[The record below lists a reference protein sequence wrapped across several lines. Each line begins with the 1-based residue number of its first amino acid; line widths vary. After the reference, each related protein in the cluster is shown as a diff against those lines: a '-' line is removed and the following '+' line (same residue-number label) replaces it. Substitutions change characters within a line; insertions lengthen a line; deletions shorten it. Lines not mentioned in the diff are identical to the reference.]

1 MDVPVM
7 SYYKPH
13 ERVFVN
19 SRKRSNSAIPMKSN
33 TISEFGRSLTPNGFR
48 QHNVHASKQNSNYL
62 LGSSIVNV
70 NFVNNVS
77 NLNRGFDGFRN
88 APLINYPS
96 YHRSNLTN
104 NEARTLIR
112 QYGTI
117 RDDSNTKILNNPYPF
132 ENYTYKNN
140 TPVYPVVN
148 KRTLNNEDRIISNN
162 SNPSSR
168 SGEVSENNK
177 NSVPILTKN
186 YISGS
191 IVDVET
197 PKEKPKTHSKSKEKF
212 CVLNNSPDLKRSE
225 RKNKLNKFLDKIKN
239 ENENLANSQ
248 KSFKINIG
256 KPTHVFVAKFGEPV
270 EKELESWHNSHNS
283 TLKWERVK
291 HGLYSV
297 DGSIVHLLKLNGCL
311 YVEGH
316 GFKKHK
322 GKMTILKFVE
332 EKESKLLRE
341 KS

>member
-1 MDVPVM
+1 MDVPLM
-7 SYYKPH
+7 SFYKPH

-19 SRKRSNSAIPMKSN
+19 SRKRSYSTIPIKSN
-33 TISEFGRSLTPNGFR
+33 IISEFSRSLTPNGFR
-48 QHNVHASKQNSNYL
+48 QHNVHASKHNSNYL

-88 APLINYPS
+88 VPLLNYNGCQ
-96 YHRSNLTN
+96 RSHSTN
-104 NEARTLIR
+104 NETRTLIR
-112 QYGTI
+112 NYSTV
-117 RDDSNTKILNNPYPF
+117 RDDSNAKALNNPYPF

-140 TPVYPVVN
+140 TPFSPVVN
-148 KRTLNNEDRIISNN
+148 KRILNNEDRIISNN

-168 SGEVSENNK
+168 SGGIGETNENP
-177 NSVPILTKN
+177 VPILTQN
-186 YISGS
+186 YISNS
-191 IVDVET
+191 IVDVEK
-197 PKEKPKTHSKSKEKF
+197 PKDEPKTHLKSKDKTSF
-212 CVLNNSPDLKRSE
+212 VNKSPDLKRSE
-225 RKNKLNKFLDKIKN
+225 RKNKLNQFLDKIKN

-248 KSFKINIG
+248 KRVKINVG
-256 KPTHVFVAKFGEPV
+256 KPTHEFVAKFGEPV

-297 DGSIVHLLKLNGCL
+297 DGSIVHLLKLNGIL

-316 GFKKHK
+316 GIKKHK
-322 GKMTILKFVE
+322 GKMSIFKFVE